1 LVVTPQTKTWNQCLN
16 IYLTYLKTKTMKPLL
31 YILLI
36 GLSSCG
42 VVYPTHTSTKSLTVK
57 AISPSENGLCIYYLK
72 GNGVKGKVS
81 VVDSNNKYSIGDNFT
96 LNKQ

>member
-1 LVVTPQTKTWNQCLN
+1 
-16 IYLTYLKTKTMKPLL
+16 MKPLL

-81 VVDSNNKYSIGDNFT
+81 VVDSNNKYSIGDNFI
-96 LNKQ
+96 LNKL